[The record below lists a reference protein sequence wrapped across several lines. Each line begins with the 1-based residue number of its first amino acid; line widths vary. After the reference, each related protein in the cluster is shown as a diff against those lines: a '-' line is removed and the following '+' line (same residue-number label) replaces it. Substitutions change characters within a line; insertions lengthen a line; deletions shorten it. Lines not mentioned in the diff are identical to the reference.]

1 MNPVKLHVAIRKGSN
16 KAVKAKVDLP
26 AIRIDGIGG
35 ERPVV
40 PISLITAMELT
51 TLVQRAAEV
60 LETDVEHLPHYI
72 QRLKEKVIDFK
83 QTVDKMTRASVT
95 QSLAKKTLCN
105 DKLRRLAI
113 VSSKAVQID
122 AQMVKGYK
130 RKFREHDIRYS
141 SFKKHKIEKES

>member
-1 MNPVKLHVAIRKGSN
+1 M
-16 KAVKAKVDLP
+16 KAKVYLP

-60 LETDVEHLPHYI
+60 LETDVEHLSHYI
-72 QRLKEKVIDFK
+72 QDLKEKVIDCK
-83 QTVDKMTRASVT
+83 QTANEMPPANVT

-105 DKLRRLAI
+105 DNLRPYKLT
-113 VSSKAVQID
+113 SKW
-122 AQMVKGYK
+122 
-130 RKFREHDIRYS
+130 
-141 SFKKHKIEKES
+141 